1 MKKLLFSSALIS
13 AFILSSCN
21 LLPTTKKKSS
31 STSSSGESSNI
42 STTNSGSNQSSSGTS
57 SSSLLPD
64 VPGDKYTILLY
75 ICGSDLESNY
85 AEVTEYYDPYTR
97 ETYEFDGK
105 GMAVSD
111 ISEIL
116 AVPNKPDGLNI
127 VIATGGSSK
136 WTKNS
141 TYGHYSE
148 DYDIRNDKIQY
159 HHVYNGKIYLD
170 QTLSQ
175 ASMGSASTLT
185 SFLNYGF
192 ENYPAEKYGV
202 ILWNHGAGMGGVCV
216 DENKDDDRLTNAEV
230 QSAISSAKSTSHISD
245 KLEWIGYDACLMGV
259 ADIAATNATNFNYM
273 VASEELEPGAGWDYD
288 GWLPTLYQN
297 LDVSTP
303 TLLSK
308 ICSTFVKE
316 SAEDFDNPSDN
327 DATLGVYDLSKADAF
342 ITEFNDWSANFTT
355 QTQFNNLKTIY
366 KSSLRFGDQYH
377 GDEYLYG
384 AVDAVDFLNNI
395 KKSSSFSSI
404 DNTKLLASIND
415 MVVTSEYGQY
425 YSSKSS
431 KPCGITMFF
440 AGDETVGSY
449 PPQISRTNYTESDS
463 IFAKWRKFNLDYGT
477 FYDDED
483 NDSGWGDWSW

>member
-1 MKKLLFSSALIS
+1 MLFSSALIS

-21 LLPTTKKKSS
+21 LLPTPKKNSS
-31 STSSSGESSNI
+31 STSNSGVSSNT
-42 STTNSGSNQSSSGTS
+42 STTTNSGSNQSSSGAA

-75 ICGSDLESNY
+75 ICGSDLESDY
-85 AEVTEYYDPYTR
+85 AEVTEYYDPYTG

-116 AVPNKPDGLNI
+116 SVPNKPAGLNI
-127 VIATGGSSK
+127 VLATGGSSK

-148 DYDIRNDKIQY
+148 DYNIKDDKIQY

-170 QTLSQ
+170 QTLPQ

-192 ENYPAEKYGV
+192 ANYPAEKYGV
-202 ILWNHGAGMGGVCV
+202 ILWNHGAGIGGVCV
-216 DENKDDDRLTNAEV
+216 DENNENDSLTNAEV

-259 ADIAATNATNFNYM
+259 TDIAATNATNFNYM
-273 VASEELEPGAGWDYD
+273 VASEELEAGAGWDYD

-308 ICSTFVKE
+308 ICSTFVEE
-316 SAEDFDNPSDN
+316 SAEDFDSPSDN
-327 DATLGVYDLSKADAF
+327 DATLAVYDLSKADTF
-342 ITEFNDWSANFTT
+342 ITEFNNWSANFTT

-366 KSSLRFGDQYH
+366 KSSLRFGDQNH
-377 GDEYLYG
+377 GSQYLYG
-384 AVDAVDFLNNI
+384 AVDAVDFLNKI
-395 KKSSSFSSI
+395 KKNSSFSSI
-404 DNTKLLASIND
+404 DNTKLLAAIDD
-415 MVVTSEYGQY
+415 MVITSEYGKY

-449 PPQISRTNYTESDS
+449 PPQISRTDYTESDS

-477 FYDDED
+477 FLDDED
-483 NDSGWGDWSW
+483 NDYWGW